1 MKRLALVLMS
11 NICYL
16 TVVLIFL
23 VVTAYY
29 LMVSTGYMNGV
40 AGLRTAILLIN
51 FIINFIS
58 HRTPLVAASGYCK
71 ASGHKRCRM

>member
-1 MKRLALVLMS
+1 MS

-40 AGLRTAILLIN
+40 AGLRTATLLIN